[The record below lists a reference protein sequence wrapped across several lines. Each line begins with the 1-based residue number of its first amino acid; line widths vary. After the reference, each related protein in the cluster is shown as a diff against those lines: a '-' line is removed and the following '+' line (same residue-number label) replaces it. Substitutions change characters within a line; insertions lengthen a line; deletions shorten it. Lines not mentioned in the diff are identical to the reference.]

1 MLMLATLGRR
11 LASRPLAAASV
22 GGVLGGALGGA
33 QYASSAA
40 TPRPPTVLDKL
51 RLDGRVALVT
61 GGSKGL
67 GKAMARGLA
76 EAGATVIISSRSE
89 VELEAALEEILANL
103 DGAKGGYV
111 AADLRQVAQPHS
123 PHTSHGI
130 LPKCHTAFS
139 PDVTPHFPKTP
150 RRIHPYITGFDP
162 VCSEPTGAATLA
174 KAATEQFGRVD
185 ILVNNAGISR
195 PERLESLTDERWDLT
210 LSSNLTSA
218 VKLTQLLAPAM

>member
-111 AADLRQVAQPHS
+111 AADLRPVAQPHS

-150 RRIHPYITGFDP
+150 RRILPIYHRVRSCLQRAD
-162 VCSEPTGAATLA
+162 
-174 KAATEQFGRVD
+174 GRRDSGKGGDRTVW
-185 ILVNNAGISR
+185 
-195 PERLESLTDERWDLT
+195 PC
-210 LSSNLTSA
+210 
-218 VKLTQLLAPAM
+218 